1 MLFSGVI
8 DRFLQNQFPAT
19 QSEND
24 SQPQYIH
31 DQAINDPGS
40 ALDLVNL
47 EQRHLVSFYTRYFE
61 LLRQRDS
68 AAGNSTQKLHELHD
82 SFLSVSGHVSEL
94 LEDLGSVRSTN
105 AIHERL
111 NRAMSNN
118 RTIQMIESTLFD
130 LVITLSSISPNSS
143 LHKIKNMTTEALD
156 TVLLTLNDVLEDGDE
171 FDKKLLGKMTG
182 DRGEVLQGIRRFF
195 LKSEHAIEGD
205 DQLNLL
211 KITNLCER
219 FLWLLGELRLDNG
232 EAVRLV
238 DIDLVGNE
246 SSI

>member
-1 MLFSGVI
+1 M
-8 DRFLQNQFPAT
+8 
-19 QSEND
+19 
-24 SQPQYIH
+24 
-31 DQAINDPGS
+31 
-40 ALDLVNL
+40 
-47 EQRHLVSFYTRYFE
+47 
-61 LLRQRDS
+61 
-68 AAGNSTQKLHELHD
+68 
-82 SFLSVSGHVSEL
+82 
-94 LEDLGSVRSTN
+94 
-105 AIHERL
+105 
-111 NRAMSNN
+111 
-118 RTIQMIESTLFD
+118 
-130 LVITLSSISPNSS
+130 
-143 LHKIKNMTTEALD
+143 
-156 TVLLTLNDVLEDGDE
+156 LEDGDE

-182 DRGEVLQGIRRFF
+182 DRGEVLQGIRLFF

>member
-1 MLFSGVI
+1 MKFSI
-8 DRFLQNQFPAT
+8 
-19 QSEND
+19 
-24 SQPQYIH
+24 
-31 DQAINDPGS
+31 
-40 ALDLVNL
+40 
-47 EQRHLVSFYTRYFE
+47 
-61 LLRQRDS
+61 
-68 AAGNSTQKLHELHD
+68 
-82 SFLSVSGHVSEL
+82 
-94 LEDLGSVRSTN
+94 
-105 AIHERL
+105 
-111 NRAMSNN
+111 
-118 RTIQMIESTLFD
+118 
-130 LVITLSSISPNSS
+130 SS